1 MREPIERLCR
11 AIGYDFGDLAVADR
25 ALTHRSAGSS
35 NNERQEFL
43 GDAILGFIIADVLY
57 SHFPQADEGQL
68 SRLRA
73 SLVKRE
79 NLAAVARRLDL
90 GQYLSLGPG
99 ELRSGGQ
106 SRDSILADA
115 LEALLAAIYLDGGYD
130 QARRVVLNLFQEQV
144 SRLSLKNPQKD
155 PKTQL
160 QEYLQ
165 ARGWSLP
172 SYQILDVSGE
182 AHQQS
187 FRVEC
192 RIEELSLASVGTGN
206 SRRRAEQAAANQLL
220 EQLLITA

>member
-1 MREPIERLCR
+1 M
-11 AIGYDFGDLAVADR
+11 
-25 ALTHRSAGSS
+25 
-35 NNERQEFL
+35 
-43 GDAILGFIIADVLY
+43 
-57 SHFPQADEGQL
+57 
-68 SRLRA
+68 
-73 SLVKRE
+73 
-79 NLAAVARRLDL
+79 
-90 GQYLSLGPG
+90 
-99 ELRSGGQ
+99 RSGGQ

-130 QARRVVLNLFQEQV
+130 QARRVTLNLFQEQV

-192 RIEELSLASVGTGN
+192 RIDELSLASVGTGN

>member
-1 MREPIERLCR
+1 MIFGG
-11 AIGYDFGDLAVADR
+11 AIG
-25 ALTHRSAGSS
+25 
-35 NNERQEFL
+35 
-43 GDAILGFIIADVLY
+43 
-57 SHFPQADEGQL
+57 
-68 SRLRA
+68 
-73 SLVKRE
+73 
-79 NLAAVARRLDL
+79 NL
-90 GQYLSLGPG
+90 
-99 ELRSGGQ
+99 
-106 SRDSILADA
+106 I
-115 LEALLAAIYLDGGYD
+115 EA
-130 QARRVVLNLFQEQV
+130 NLFQEQV

-192 RIEELSLASVGTGN
+192 RIDELSLASVGTGN

-220 EQLLITA
+220 ERWPKVRRTLNNFRRRVHERLARK